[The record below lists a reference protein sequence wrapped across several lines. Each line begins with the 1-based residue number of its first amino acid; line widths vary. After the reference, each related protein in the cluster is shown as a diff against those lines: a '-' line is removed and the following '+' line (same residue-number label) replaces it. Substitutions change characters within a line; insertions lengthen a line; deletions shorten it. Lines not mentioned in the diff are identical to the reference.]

1 LEFNKEKPMKDLKI
15 YRKRMIPD
23 ECVLLADDALLEV
36 TDEIIVTKWHTIRP
50 RRDFDHG
57 YSCYFLNLGYKVSKF
72 YKSDNTLLYWYCDII
87 NYRFEDDGNT
97 LIASDL
103 LVDVLVYPDGYVK
116 VLDLDELAI
125 AIEKNL
131 CDQSLISEALR
142 KLDKLLNLIY
152 DDKFDILC
160 DRLNKWSKEE

>member
-1 LEFNKEKPMKDLKI
+1 
-15 YRKRMIPD
+15 MIPD
-23 ECVLLADDALLEV
+23 ECVLLEDDVLLEAN
-36 TDEIIVTKWHTIRP
+36 DEVIVTKWHTLKP

-57 YSCYFLNLGYKVSKF
+57 YSCYFLKLGYKVSKF
-72 YKSDNTLLYWYCDII
+72 YRSDGSLLYWYCDII
-87 NYRFEDDGNT
+87 NYRFEEGGST

-103 LVDVLVYPDGYVK
+103 LVDVVVYPDGYVK

-125 AIEKNL
+125 ALEKKL
-131 CDQSLISEALR
+131 CEQSLLSEALR

-160 DRLNKWSKEE
+160 DKLNKWSANKEEA

>member
-1 LEFNKEKPMKDLKI
+1 
-15 YRKRMIPD
+15 MIPD
-23 ECVLLADDALLEV
+23 ECVLLRDDELLEV
-36 TDEIIVTKWHTIRP
+36 TEDRIITKWRTLKP

-57 YSCYFLNLGYKVSKF
+57 VSCYYLDLGYKVSKF
-72 YKSDNTLLYWYCDII
+72 YRADNTLLYWYCDIV
-87 NYRFEDDGNT
+87 NYKFENNGGT

-116 VLDLDELAI
+116 VLDVDELAI

-131 CDQSLISEALR
+131 CEPTLVAEALR

-152 DDKFDILC
+152 DDKFEVLGEPLKKFNC
-160 DRLNKWSKEE
+160 

>member
-1 LEFNKEKPMKDLKI
+1 MKNIKI

-23 ECVLLADDALLEV
+23 ECVLLRDDELLEV
-36 TDEIIVTKWHTIRP
+36 TEDMIITKWHTLKP

-57 YSCYFLNLGYKVSKF
+57 YSCYYLDLGYKVSKF
-72 YKSDNTLLYWYCDII
+72 FREDNTLIYWYCDIV
-87 NYRFEDDGNT
+87 NYRFEDNGGT

-116 VLDLDELAI
+116 VLDVDELAI
-125 AIEKNL
+125 AIEKGL
-131 CDQSLISEALR
+131 CEPALVAEALR

-152 DDKFDILC
+152 DDKFEVLC
-160 DRLNKWSKEE
+160 DPLKGFNC

>member
-1 LEFNKEKPMKDLKI
+1 MKNIKI

-23 ECVLLADDALLEV
+23 ECVLLRDDELLEV
-36 TDEIIVTKWHTIRP
+36 TEDMIITKWHTLKP

-57 YSCYFLNLGYKVSKF
+57 YSCYYLDLGYKVSKF
-72 YKSDNTLLYWYCDII
+72 FREDNTLLYWYCDIV
-87 NYRFEDDGNT
+87 NYKFEDNGGT

-116 VLDLDELAI
+116 VLDVDELAI
-125 AIEKNL
+125 AIEKGL
-131 CDQSLISEALR
+131 CEPALVAEALM

-152 DDKFDILC
+152 DDKFEVLGDPL
-160 DRLNKWSKEE
+160 KEFNC

>member
-1 LEFNKEKPMKDLKI
+1 MKNIKI

-23 ECVLLADDALLEV
+23 ECVLLRDDELLEV
-36 TDEIIVTKWHTIRP
+36 TEDMIITKWHTLKP

-57 YSCYFLNLGYKVSKF
+57 YSCYYLDLGYKVSKF
-72 YKSDNTLLYWYCDII
+72 FREDNTLLYWYCDIV
-87 NYRFEDDGNT
+87 NYKFEDNGGT

-116 VLDLDELAI
+116 VLDVDELAI
-125 AIEKNL
+125 AIEKGL
-131 CDQSLISEALR
+131 CEPALVAEALM

-152 DDKFDILC
+152 DDKFEVLC
-160 DRLNKWSKEE
+160 DPLKEFNC